1 MTNIA
6 ERNQRASI
14 LVIGMLFSISLSA
27 TGMDQGALESF
38 LTRHTCVGQLGS
50 GERELTVLVLSADY
64 NRNEI
69 VDTADY
75 TLWQDSIG
83 EFVLPATGADGNGD
97 GIIDQADYAFWK
109 ERFGTVVNGTG
120 TASSERI

>member
-1 MTNIA
+1 M
-6 ERNQRASI
+6 
-14 LVIGMLFSISLSA
+14 
-27 TGMDQGALESF
+27 
-38 LTRHTCVGQLGS
+38 
-50 GERELTVLVLSADY
+50 LSADY
-64 NRNEI
+64 NRNGI

-83 EFVLPATGADGNGD
+83 ESVLPATGADGNGD